1 MTTGLKL
8 IGLGLLILTLGACA
22 RGDPELMNIRQTEAG
37 PDEFMI
43 LPGKP
48 LETPPS
54 YSELPRPIR
63 PNNRPDLP
71 LANIKRDVLNRHN
84 PAKSQGNILHLHH
97 HPTDLATVFRG
108 VTLRGIKH
116 LISHSFYGSSPPK
129 GMVGGASPT
138 GERQLSFRGNSIGHR
153 RHNLRFHDLQIGADV
168 SLAPVFI
175 GHFGLS

>member
-63 PNNRPDLP
+63 PHQTGRMPRQKQVQVEAWGEILVDCVST
-71 LANIKRDVLNRHN
+71 VLRLTQRFCHRRIALG
-84 PAKSQGNILHLHH
+84 AKQLFDRNWLRLILHS
-97 HPTDLATVFRG
+97 A
-108 VTLRGIKH
+108 K
-116 LISHSFYGSSPPK
+116 
-129 GMVGGASPT
+129 PT
-138 GERQLSFRGNSIGHR
+138 GACRWSNWRM
-153 RHNLRFHDLQIGADV
+153 
-168 SLAPVFI
+168 
-175 GHFGLS
+175 